1 MSQSQNVTEFN
12 TYVHCT
18 ALQSCKNWFESE
30 ILHLS
35 EMKLAAPGLA
45 TALFLNHPSDRGILG
60 GGVANY
66 AVVKAL

>member
-1 MSQSQNVTEFN
+1 
-12 TYVHCT
+12 
-18 ALQSCKNWFESE
+18 
-30 ILHLS
+30 
-35 EMKLAAPGLA
+35 MKLAAPGLA